1 MEFKIICDIRE
12 NLKENIICNNIN
24 FSDHPPKDNIQEI
37 QNFVIQSGYKCSVFG
52 GIPELIAAV
61 NNHETF
67 NDCIFLNFTDGLDTN
82 CGRVQAPVLL
92 EILGVKYSG
101 AEPFQSALVNNK
113 YFTKLAIKERSILTP
128 SSLLITDKEYYDINL
143 LKKLSYPIIIK
154 PNTKGSSVGITQ
166 KSICYDYIYAN
177 TLLEDMLSIYEEVLL
192 ETFIPG
198 YELTN
203 FIIGNKGSYSIN
215 CPVLEEFHGNMIHQN
230 EVMSIEDK
238 ALRTRTFHL
247 CDNILGENITERIKL
262 TSIMI
267 KEVLNV
273 NDILRIDYRITENGD
288 IYFIE
293 ANTVPRI
300 CSKNEA
306 GFICN
311 SYNQPPYH
319 IIKNLLETVISR

>member
-12 NLKENIICNNIN
+12 NLKQNIICNNIN

-37 QNFVIQSGYKCSVFG
+37 QNYVIQSGYKCSIFG

-61 NNHETF
+61 NAHKTF
-67 NDCIFLNFTDGLDTN
+67 NDCIFLNLTDGLDTN
-82 CGRVQAPVLL
+82 CGRVQAPILL

-113 YFTKLAIKERSILTP
+113 YFSKLAVKGKNILTP
-128 SSLLITDKEYYDINL
+128 SSLLVSNKDYYDIDL

-154 PNTKGSSVGITQ
+154 PNTKGSSIGITQ
-166 KSICYDYIYAN
+166 KSICYDYKYAN
-177 TLLEDMLSIYEEVLL
+177 ILLENLLVTYEEVLL

-198 YELTN
+198 YEVTN
-203 FIIGNKGSYSIN
+203 FIIGNKGIYPIN

-247 CDNILGENITERIKL
+247 CDNILGKNITEKIKQ
-262 TSIMI
+262 TSIII
-267 KEVLNV
+267 KETLNV

-306 GFICN
+306 GFICKSN
-311 SYNQPPYH
+311 NKPPHY
-319 IIKNLLETVISR
+319 IIKSLLQSVISR

>member
-1 MEFKIICDIRE
+1 MVVCTTQAWHWV
-12 NLKENIICNNIN
+12 NPL
-24 FSDHPPKDNIQEI
+24 I
-37 QNFVIQSGYKCSVFG
+37 QNYVIQSGYKCSIFG

-61 NNHETF
+61 NEHKTF
-67 NDCIFLNFTDGLDTN
+67 NDCIFLNLTDGLDTN
-82 CGRVQAPVLL
+82 CGRVQAPILL

-113 YFTKLAIKERSILTP
+113 YFSELAVKEKNVLTP
-128 SSLLITDKEYYDINL
+128 SSLLVSNKDYYDINL

-154 PNTKGSSVGITQ
+154 PNTKGSSIGITQ
-166 KSICYDYIYAN
+166 KSICYDYKYAN
-177 TLLEDMLSIYEEVLL
+177 ILLENLLVTYEEVLL

-198 YELTN
+198 YEVTN
-203 FIIGNKGSYSIN
+203 FIIGNKGIYPIN

-247 CDNILGENITERIKL
+247 CDNILGKNITEKIKQ
-262 TSIMI
+262 TSIII
-267 KEVLNV
+267 KETLNV

-306 GFICN
+306 GFICKSN
-311 SYNQPPYH
+311 NKPPHY
-319 IIKNLLETVISR
+319 IIKSLLQSVISR